1 MKIKTFTFNQF
12 HENTFVISDNTRDCI
27 IIDPGC
33 YQQEEKDELE
43 NYIIENKL
51 KPIYLINT
59 HCHIDHI
66 LGNNFIS
73 KRWGLDLMANKKDL
87 DLLKNS
93 QDIAKMYGFFNF
105 ESSPLPKKFLTS
117 SPTFG
122 MRVMPPTKITSS
134 ISDAFRPVSFR
145 ASSQGFKLLLSK
157 SPIIASS
164 FALDNLIVRCFGPL

>member
-1 MKIKTFTFNQF
+1 MKIKIFTFNQF
-12 HENTFVISDNTRDCI
+12 QENTFVISDNTRDCI

-73 KRWGLDLMANKKDL
+73 KRWGLNLMANKKDL
-87 DLLKNS
+87 DLL
-93 QDIAKMYGFFNF
+93 
-105 ESSPLPKKFLTS
+105 
-117 SPTFG
+117 
-122 MRVMPPTKITSS
+122 
-134 ISDAFRPVSFR
+134 
-145 ASSQGFKLLLSK
+145 
-157 SPIIASS
+157 
-164 FALDNLIVRCFGPL
+164 

>member
-12 HENTFVISDNTRDCI
+12 QENTFVISDNTRGCI

-33 YQQEEKDELE
+33 YQQEEKDKLE
-43 NYIIENKL
+43 NYIIENNL

-73 KRWGLDLMANKKDL
+73 KRWSLDLMANKKDL

-105 ESSPLPKKFLTS
+105 ESSLIILSIYSFNL
-117 SPTFG
+117 F
-122 MRVMPPTKITSS
+122 S
-134 ISDAFRPVSFR
+134 ISSGILTFN
-145 ASSQGFKLLLSK
+145 
-157 SPIIASS
+157 IA
-164 FALDNLIVRCFGPL
+164 GPNTLKF